1 MKNYIYYL
9 SILFATLLV
18 ASCENELPFNLK
30 ENSPKLVINAL
41 LNADSLTNTLYL
53 NLTGRESTTN
63 VKEAAIEVRV
73 NGKLTESLRPLPPQT
88 DNDNQ
93 CRFKLTSHFNPG
105 DAIRIDAFT
114 DDGEHHAWA
123 EVIVPKRLE
132 KIINIDTLT
141 VPITQSGYTQNYLRY
156 RITFKDHSNEN
167 NFYRLIVDKQ
177 ITATQYNDEK
187 DEWVTQTYHDYQF
200 IAREDIVLTD
210 GQPSTGDDE
219 DSGLFDT
226 AKNLYGVFDNTR
238 FRNDSYTMTVYNR
251 ADPLGYSSYVDNI
264 QVVIR
269 LSSITETEFY
279 YLKALNLIDS
289 DAYDETF
296 NEPIKFPSNVH
307 GGTGILG
314 VSTEVSQTIHIGK

>member
-1 MKNYIYYL
+1 MKSYKYYL
-9 SILFATLLV
+9 FILFATLLF

-30 ENSPKLVINAL
+30 ENPPKLVINAL

-53 NLTGRESTTN
+53 NLTGRESTTH
-63 VKEAAIEVRV
+63 VKDATIEVRV
-73 NGKLTESLRPLPPQT
+73 NGKLTESLRPLPAQT
-88 DNDNQ
+88 DNDSQ
-93 CRFKLTSHFNPG
+93 CRFKLTSRFNPR
-105 DAIRIDAFT
+105 DIVRIDAFT

-123 EVIVPKRLE
+123 EVTVPKRLE
-132 KIINIDTLT
+132 RIINIDTLT
-141 VPITQSGYTQNYLRY
+141 VPVTQNGYTQNFLRY

-177 ITATQYNDEK
+177 ITATRYNEEK
-187 DEWVTQTYHDYQF
+187 DEWITQTYHDYQF
-200 IAREDIVLTD
+200 IVREDIVLTD

-219 DSGLFDT
+219 NIGLFDT
-226 AKNLYGVFDNTR
+226 ARNVYGVFDNTR
-238 FRNDSYTMTVYNR
+238 FRNDSYTMTVYNTTNFS
-251 ADPLGYSSYVDNI
+251 GYSGYADNI

-307 GGTGILG
+307 GGTGLLG